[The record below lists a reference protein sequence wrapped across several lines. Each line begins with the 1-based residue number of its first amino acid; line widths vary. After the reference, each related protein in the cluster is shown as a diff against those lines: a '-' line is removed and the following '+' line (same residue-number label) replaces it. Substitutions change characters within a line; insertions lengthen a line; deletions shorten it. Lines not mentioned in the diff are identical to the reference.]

1 MICFAFIGAVFMT
14 DTDGGTAV
22 RLTDAT
28 EFTTQ
33 LLEPG
38 KRMVYRSAVASD
50 YTTFTLTP
58 DQIGVPV
65 ANLMLECAGQ
75 ANIVRKP
82 LDTRA
87 VGG

>member
-33 LLEPG
+33 VLEPG
-38 KRMVYRSAVASD
+38 KLMVYKSAVASD

-65 ANLMLECAGQ
+65 AKLMLDCARQ
-75 ANIVRKP
+75 ANTIRKP
-82 LDTRA
+82 LDTGA

>member
-33 LLEPG
+33 VLEPG
-38 KRMVYRSAVASD
+38 KLMVYKSAVASD

-65 ANLMLECAGQ
+65 ADLMRKCAQ
-75 ANIVRKP
+75 EASIVRKP
-82 LDTRA
+82 LDTTA